1 MVEISKKIM
10 LASLH
15 ILTGNSQ
22 KLVTCLL
29 RSEWKASVL
38 NGNRG
43 DSSFR
48 VLKTL
53 IHWLKWIVEKKKDV
67 FPTTKSL
74 TTQVKVTL
82 FYNDNMVFD

>member
-15 ILTGNSQ
+15 ILSGKSQ

-29 RSEWKASVL
+29 RSELKASVL

-53 IHWLKWIVEKKKDV
+53 IHWLK
-67 FPTTKSL
+67 
-74 TTQVKVTL
+74 
-82 FYNDNMVFD
+82 

>member
-1 MVEISKKIM
+1 MKIWVKYEMVEISKKIM

-15 ILTGNSQ
+15 ILSGKSQ
-22 KLVTCLL
+22 KLETCLL
-29 RSEWKASVL
+29 RSELKASVL

-53 IHWLKWIVEKKKDV
+53 IHWLK
-67 FPTTKSL
+67 
-74 TTQVKVTL
+74 
-82 FYNDNMVFD
+82 

>member
-15 ILTGNSQ
+15 ILTGKSQ

-29 RSEWKASVL
+29 RSELKASVL
-38 NGNRG
+38 NRNRG

-53 IHWLKWIVEKKKDV
+53 IHWLK
-67 FPTTKSL
+67 
-74 TTQVKVTL
+74 
-82 FYNDNMVFD
+82 

>member
-15 ILTGNSQ
+15 ILSGKSQ

-29 RSEWKASVL
+29 RSELKASVL

-43 DSSFR
+43 DSSYR
-48 VLKTL
+48 VPKTCNP
-53 IHWLKWIVEKKKDV
+53 WL
-67 FPTTKSL
+67 
-74 TTQVKVTL
+74 Q
-82 FYNDNMVFD
+82 